1 MHDLTLKPT
10 FREKP
15 LKATVALLLP
25 QGPGTD
31 TGACVFLSFCST
43 FRSGGTRIRTG
54 DTMIF
59 SLGTSLVFCIVICQ
73 NVLQMSTFYGL
84 ER

>member
-10 FREKP
+10 FRAKP
-15 LKATVALLLP
+15 LESTVALLLP

-59 SLGTSLVFCIVICQ
+59 SH
-73 NVLQMSTFYGL
+73 VLYQLSYPAGG
-84 ER
+84 

>member
-1 MHDLTLKPT
+1 
-10 FREKP
+10 
-15 LKATVALLLP
+15 LLP

-59 SLGTSLVFCIVICQ
+59 SSVAYFPLRIIVS
-73 NVLQMSTFYGL
+73 VESAKVSHFLRT
-84 ER
+84 EA

>member
-10 FREKP
+10 FRAKP
-15 LKATVALLLP
+15 LESTVALLLP

-59 SLGTSLVFCIVICQ
+59 SYAAVVCGRYSLFHNPLI
-73 NVLQMSTFYGL
+73 
-84 ER
+84 